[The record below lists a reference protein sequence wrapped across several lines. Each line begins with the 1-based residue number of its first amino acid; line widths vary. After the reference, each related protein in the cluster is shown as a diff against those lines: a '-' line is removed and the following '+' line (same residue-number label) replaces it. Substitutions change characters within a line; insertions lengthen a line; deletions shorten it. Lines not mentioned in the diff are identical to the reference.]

1 MCHFFPFSTRCHFYI
16 SIFSCH
22 NILSSARKST
32 CHSYVIVAKINLCD
46 TNMMEKRLNPV
57 QAGRDVVA
65 CLNEAME
72 RQGLDMRVS
81 ALV

>member
-1 MCHFFPFSTRCHFYI
+1 MPRS
-16 SIFSCH
+16 
-22 NILSSARKST
+22 L
-32 CHSYVIVAKINLCD
+32 
-46 TNMMEKRLNPV
+46 

-81 ALV
+81 ALVCCAHSSILHDKLSGLMKYSFYYKFMPIRLMILWEL

>member
-1 MCHFFPFSTRCHFYI
+1 MPRS
-16 SIFSCH
+16 
-22 NILSSARKST
+22 L
-32 CHSYVIVAKINLCD
+32 
-46 TNMMEKRLNPV
+46 

-81 ALV
+81 ALVCCAHSSILHDKLSGLMK